1 MSSLCPNAKG
11 FRGKSER
18 EPAAAA
24 EEVIRRGGGQMGGKE
39 FGGSLSLTVQA
50 QSSSYTLA

>member
-1 MSSLCPNAKG
+1 
-11 FRGKSER
+11 
-18 EPAAAA
+18 
-24 EEVIRRGGGQMGGKE
+24 VIRRGGGQMGGKE